1 MINIRKLL
9 PQDWEDVERI
19 YVQGIHTGQATFQ
32 SESPG
37 WEEWDQGHLPD
48 LRYVAVEDNVIAGW
62 IALSAVSG
70 RSVYSGVAEISIYI
84 GDEFRGQKIGGLL
97 MGYLIRESEIQNIW
111 TLQSGIFPENTPSIK
126 LHQKFG
132 FRIVGY
138 REKIGKMNGMWR
150 NVNLLERRSTVAG
163 TD

>member
-48 LRYVAVEDNVIAGW
+48 LRYVAVEDNVIAGGLRYRLFRD
-62 IALSAVSG
+62 AL
-70 RSVYSGVAEISIYI
+70 YI
-84 GDEFRGQKIGGLL
+84 QVWLK
-97 MGYLIRESEIQNIW
+97 
-111 TLQSGIFPENTPSIK
+111 
-126 LHQKFG
+126 
-132 FRIVGY
+132 
-138 REKIGKMNGMWR
+138 
-150 NVNLLERRSTVAG
+150 
-163 TD
+163 

>member
-1 MINIRKLL
+1 
-9 PQDWEDVERI
+9 
-19 YVQGIHTGQATFQ
+19 
-32 SESPG
+32 
-37 WEEWDQGHLPD
+37 
-48 LRYVAVEDNVIAGW
+48 
-62 IALSAVSG
+62 
-70 RSVYSGVAEISIYI
+70 VAEISIYI